1 MSGGGGGGAT
11 TPQVTQQEMEYANVL
26 QNILGASNA
35 ISAPVEKFAIQQMK
49 ALDTPLAYNSAGG
62 LGLSHAIQQMEPMQ
76 QQALANAMAS
86 GAAPGSGRYL
96 ATQTGLSA
104 ANAAARVQGD
114 VSGRLGNLDR
124 RLGLMNAA
132 VGVGR
137 QRLGSALDTLS
148 GLSDKANAWE
158 RKRAQA
164 AQASASSG
172 ADWGQIAGMVGGAA
186 LGAMTGGAGLALT
199 AAALGGGL
207 GSGIS
212 NATR

>member
-1 MSGGGGGGAT
+1 MSSGGGGAM
-11 TPQVTQQEMEYANVL
+11 TPQITAQETEYANVL

-35 ISAPVEKFAIQQMK
+35 IAAPVEKFAVRNMK

-62 LGLSHAIQQMEPMQ
+62 LGLSHAVQQMAPMQ
-76 QQALANAMAS
+76 QRAMANTMAA
-86 GAAPGSGRYL
+86 GAAPGSGRFMAAQTQLGL
-96 ATQTGLSA
+96 ADAKARAQGSTQ
-104 ANAAARVQGD
+104 
-114 VSGRLGNLDR
+114 GRLGHLDK

-132 VGVGR
+132 VGAGR
-137 QRLGSALDTLS
+137 QRLGSALDTFS

-158 RKRAQA
+158 RQRAKLAQA
-164 AQASASSG
+164 NASSG
-172 ADWGQIAGMVGGAA
+172 ANWGQIAGMVGGAA

-207 GSGIS
+207 GSGLS